1 VDPDGQRVGRNGTT
15 EVVKPTAFH
24 IESDI
29 PLSRKIDCLL
39 NVLGLCSVD
48 NVDRIPF
55 AAARCLGIW
64 QAAVVVP
71 VIEGITERGE
81 FVEIK

>member
-39 NVLGLCSVD
+39 YVFGLRGVD
-48 NVDRIPF
+48 DVDGATF
-55 AAARCLGIW
+55 AAAQCLGIL
-64 QAAVVVP
+64 QTAIVVP
-71 VIEGITERGE
+71 VVEGVAEGSE